1 MGVSSGRELY
11 GVLPVVSTPF
21 DDDGRIDER
30 SLMTE
35 LEWVL
40 DQGVSGLTTGMVSE
54 VLALSPMERR
64 RLTEVVVGFALD
76 RGTLSIISCGAERVE
91 DAVAYARHA
100 ERTGADAVMAIAPV
114 EVSLDAEATFRYFA
128 EVIES
133 TALGVVVQD
142 ASGYVGRPLGIE
154 LQSRLHETY
163 GPRLYFKPEAPP
175 LGQRLSMLRDATRGE
190 ARVFE
195 GTGGA
200 ALVDS
205 FRRGVVG
212 SMPGAEVCWAVQHM
226 WAALNAGD
234 WVSAYGVNDPLG
246 LLIGLQT
253 SIDSFVAVE
262 KHILVSQGVI
272 ASTRARP
279 SSAYVLDEETR
290 DEVDRLVARLRSV
303 VAPGH

>member
-1 MGVSSGRELY
+1 MSSGRELY

-30 SLMTE
+30 SLVTE

-40 DQGVSGLTTGMVSE
+40 DQGVSGLTTGIVSE
-54 VLALSPMERR
+54 VLALSPLERR

-76 RGTLSIISCGAERVE
+76 RGALSIISCGAERVE

-195 GTGGA
+195 GYGGA

-212 SMPGAEVCWAVQHM
+212 TMPGAEVCWAVQHM
-226 WAALNAGD
+226 WTALKAAD
-234 WVSAYGVNDPLG
+234 WVSAYAVNDPLG

-262 KHILVSQGVI
+262 KHILVIQGVI

-279 SSAYVLDEETR
+279 SSGYVLDEETR

-303 VAPGH
+303 VALAH